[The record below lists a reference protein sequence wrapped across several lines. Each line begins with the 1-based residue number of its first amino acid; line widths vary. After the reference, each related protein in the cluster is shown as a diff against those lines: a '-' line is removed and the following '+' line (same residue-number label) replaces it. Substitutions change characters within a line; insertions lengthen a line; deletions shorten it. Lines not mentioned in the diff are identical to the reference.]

1 MLKENK
7 GIQTRKEGRK
17 KKREKKA
24 QGHTEKKE
32 ILCLGRKCD
41 GRAGKEMRI
50 GSANG
55 NLSKSLNVK
64 NKIFIL

>member
-24 QGHTEKKE
+24 QGHTEKKKRYYVWE
-32 ILCLGRKCD
+32 
-41 GRAGKEMRI
+41 
-50 GSANG
+50 GSVTAEQARR
-55 NLSKSLNVK
+55 
-64 NKIFIL
+64 